1 MGAIYLIRHGQA
13 SFGKADY
20 DQLSEK
26 GWRQAALLGAA
37 LNARLR
43 QVDAAYSGTLA
54 RHRQTADECLQNARF
69 PLTLQ
74 ADARFNEFD
83 HDEIIIRHKPL
94 YKNRLLMMADL
105 AKTLNPRRE
114 FQAMFADAV
123 ERWVSGAHDAE
134 YTETWPAFRAR
145 CVAAVQTLIADLGR
159 SKTALV
165 FTSGGP
171 ITAICQHLLQL
182 PDEHAFRLNWTLTN
196 CGVTKLIYGERGLY
210 LSTLNEH
217 SHFEGEHQ
225 SLITY
230 R

>member
-20 DQLSEK
+20 DQLSER
-26 GWRQAALLGAA
+26 GWRQAAVLGAA
-37 LNARLR
+37 LSARLPC
-43 QVDAAYSGTLA
+43 VDAVYSGTLQ
-54 RHRQTADECLQNARF
+54 RHRQTAEECLQNAG
-69 PLTLQ
+69 LTLPVR
-74 ADARFNEFD
+74 AEARFNEFD
-83 HDEIIIRHKPL
+83 HDEIIVRHKPL
-94 YKNRLLMMADL
+94 YRNRILMMADL

-123 ERWVSGAHDAE
+123 ERWVSGAHDAD
-134 YTETWPAFRAR
+134 YGETWPAFRGR
-145 CVAAVQTLIADLGR
+145 CVAALQTIMADLGR

-217 SHFEGEHQ
+217 SHFEGEHA